1 VAKSNPATERLESGE
16 ARRREGTAAPVKA
29 RVVARIH
36 GLIGRR
42 SLRPGDRLPTE
53 RELAEEF
60 AVSRPT
66 IRSALQSLAAMGVVR
81 SRKGAGTFIQGGR
94 PTLGGEPLRLL
105 ADLHDFTS
113 EEMFEARGALE
124 VAGAGLA
131 AIRSTPSQRE
141 QMATEL
147 TGMFSS
153 IEDTESFLRHDI
165 GFHQAVAL
173 GSNNAVITALV
184 EMVSSLVFER
194 RRKTIEEASDL
205 RESAAMHRRIFDAIR
220 ARDASEARS
229 AMALHLRL
237 SLETWP
243 DDADPLLASEAKP
256 KAKAKVQRRVV
267 LPR

>member
-1 VAKSNPATERLESGE
+1 MLLEPGE
-16 ARRREGTAAPVKA
+16 VRPREGSAAPVKA
-29 RVVARIH
+29 RVVARIRD
-36 GLIGRR
+36 LIGRR

-53 RELAEEF
+53 RELAEEL

-66 IRSALQSLAAMGVVR
+66 VRSALQSLAAMGVVR

-131 AIRSTPSQRE
+131 AMRSTPSQRE

-147 TGMFSS
+147 TGMYRSL
-153 IEDTESFLRHDI
+153 EDTESFLKHDI
-165 GFHQAVAL
+165 GFHQAVAQ
-173 GSNNAVITALV
+173 GSNNAVIVTLV
-184 EMVSSLVFER
+184 EMVASLVFER
-194 RRKTIEEASDL
+194 RRKTIEESSSL
-205 RESAAMHRRIFDAIR
+205 RESAEMHRRIFDAIR
-220 ARDASEARS
+220 ARDGAKARS
-229 AMALHLRL
+229 AMALHLKL

-243 DDADPLLASEAKP
+243 NGAEGEARENRP
-256 KAKAKVQRRVV
+256 KSRRKLQRRAV
-267 LPR
+267 LPK